1 VSEIHELR
9 RVLDGEMSRLQAPP
23 GLERR
28 VLDHVLARR
37 VPATAARVRAT
48 AYRVSSQTLKL
59 VAGVLVLALLVSL
72 VVVGRLARQEANPP
86 AGGLTSAEQA
96 ELAALEARPL
106 NLPALPAG
114 ASCPAT
120 TAWIA
125 PYRGNVPEPAWG
137 SRGPVYVEHGVSKM
151 TARYFVNDNTIV
163 LDRTV
168 RGLVLI
174 RGGSTDGRYTAGFAG
189 QYAWG
194 PVIDTEDIDGRTVQ
208 LHSELVLP
216 SSRAP
221 RDPRAAPGWKLF
233 PVEFAMNLKAAGC
246 GAYQLDTPSST
257 EVVIPGPAPGN
268 PSFPPIP
275 TVGT

>member
-1 VSEIHELR
+1 MSEINELR
-9 RVLDGEMSRLQAPP
+9 QVLAGEMSRLQAPP

-37 VPATAARVRAT
+37 MPRTAARVRAT

-59 VAGVLVLALLVSL
+59 VAGALVLALFVSL
-72 VVVGRLARQEANPP
+72 VVVGRLTRMEANPP
-86 AGGLTSAEQA
+86 SGALTSAEQA

-106 NLPALPAG
+106 KLPALPADAG
-114 ASCPAT
+114 CPVT

-125 PYRGNVPEPAWG
+125 PYRGNVPEPVWG

-174 RGGSTDGRYTAGFAG
+174 RGGSTDGRYTAGFSG
-189 QYAWG
+189 QYARG
-194 PVIDTEDIDGRTVQ
+194 PVVDTEDIDGRTVQ

-233 PVEFAMNLKAAGC
+233 PVEFAMNVNAAGC

-275 TVGT
+275 AVGP